1 MTPAVASQR
10 EYLRAQLPAVFLAGA
25 DPLAPSLLRALE
37 EVLDPI
43 VATIEALPAYLDP
56 ELAPPPAL
64 ALLGAW
70 LGVDA
75 EEDWLE
81 PRRRAT
87 VRNAARLAARRGTR
101 GGLEEALAIAF
112 PSLPLRID
120 DSGGVR
126 WREEERDAPIAE
138 PVVNVHCDTPL
149 DEPDQRALL
158 RCINDNI
165 PAGVRAHLRVLA
177 RRRGE
182 GDTS

>member
-1 MTPAVASQR
+1 MVPAVASRR
-10 EYLRAQLPAVFLAGA
+10 EYLRSQLPAVFLAGP
-25 DPLAPSLLRALE
+25 DPLAPPLLMALE

-43 VATIEALPAYLDP
+43 VATLEALPAYLDP
-56 ELAPPPAL
+56 ELAPPAGL

-75 EEDWLE
+75 EEDWSE

-87 VRNAARLAARRGTR
+87 VRRAARLAAWRGTR

-112 PSLPLRID
+112 PSLPLRVD
-120 DSGGVR
+120 DSGAVR
-126 WREEERDAPIAE
+126 WREEERGTPLEE
-138 PVVNVHCDTPL
+138 PVVTVHCDTPL
-149 DEPDQRALL
+149 DEPDQRALV
-158 RCINDNI
+158 RCINENV

-182 GDTS
+182 GEIQ

>member
-1 MTPAVASQR
+1 MAPAVASQR
-10 EYLRAQLPAVFLAGA
+10 EYLRGQLPEVFLTGP
-25 DPLAPSLLRALE
+25 DPLAPALLQALE

-43 VATIEALPAYLDP
+43 VATLEALPAYLDP
-56 ELAPPPAL
+56 DLAPPAAL

-81 PRRRAT
+81 PRRRTT
-87 VRNAARLAARRGTR
+87 VRRAARLAALRGTR
-101 GGLEEALAIAF
+101 SGLQEALAIAF

-120 DSGGVR
+120 DSGGVS
-126 WREEERDAPIAE
+126 WRDEQPAAAVAE
-138 PVVNVHCDTPL
+138 PVVTVHCDTPL

-158 RCINDNI
+158 RCINENI

-177 RRRGE
+177 RRSETGE
-182 GDTS
+182 TR